1 MTEELITPENLSK
14 ERLKSVLDAA
24 FMETSYDQDGDLR
37 VHDRVKCL
45 VLPNQERK
53 DRIQLVA
60 LFGFKP
66 ESTELER
73 LQAVN
78 RINAEY
84 IIVRAVVGKNDI
96 LSFTWDLPVA
106 GGLTPKAFVLAV
118 KRFCAIPHPAIAE
131 CASEVVE

>member
-1 MTEELITPENLSK
+1 MTEELITPENLTK
-14 ERLKSVLDAA
+14 ERLKGILDAA
-24 FMETSYDQDGDLR
+24 FMETSYDSDGDLR

-45 VLPNQERK
+45 VLPNEERK

-66 ESTELER
+66 GSGELER

-78 RINAEY
+78 RINTEY
-84 IIVRAVVGKNDI
+84 IIVRAIARGNDI
-96 LSFTWDLPVA
+96 LCFTWDLPVA

-131 CASEVVE
+131 CADAVVE